1 MRPLTPTLVICALAA
16 ATTAGL
22 LALEPERSSTPT
34 AAAATVPA
42 GAAAPAAAQLVSESF
57 TFAAPVVAAGGT
69 IEVVNRDSVEHT
81 VSADDGSFD
90 VAVGGGGTT
99 TLTAPAAPGS
109 YRFVCAIHPAMT
121 ATVTV
126 A

>member
-1 MRPLTPTLVICALAA
+1 MRALTPTLAICALAA

-22 LALEPERSSTPT
+22 LALEPERSSAPI
-34 AAAATVPA
+34 AAAVTVPA
-42 GAAAPAAAQLVSESF
+42 GAAAPVATQLVIESF

-69 IEVVNRDSVEHT
+69 IQVVNRDSVEHT

-90 VAVGGGGTT
+90 VAVDGGRATT
-99 TLTAPAAPGS
+99 FTAPAAPGS